1 LVGDAVGYA
10 VGALVG
16 DAVGYAVGAL
26 VGDAVGYAV
35 GYAVGALVGE
45 AVGYAVGALVGDA
58 VGYAVGYAVGAL
70 VGDAVGYAVGALVG
84 DAVGYAVGYGVGIIM
99 HSVRPVVES
108 AVHVPVAQSTHALYS
123 VVSWYLPDGQWSQD
137 VDARPS
143 ANLPAWHDLHDWP
156 VVSWYVP
163 TSHPVHSVAVAT
175 AYLPL
180 LQVSQDAAFD
190 VVEIE
195 PCAQLSQR
203 PSLLYRPAT
212 T

>member
-16 DAVGYAVGAL
+16 AL
-26 VGDAVGYAV
+26 VGA
-35 GYAVGALVGE
+35 
-45 AVGYAVGALVGDA
+45 
-58 VGYAVGYAVGAL
+58 
-70 VGDAVGYAVGALVG
+70 
-84 DAVGYAVGYGVGIIM
+84 AVGYAVGYGVGIIM
-99 HSVRPVVES
+99 HSVLPVVEPS
-108 AVHVPVAQSTHALYS
+108 VHVPVAQPTHALYS
-123 VVSWYLPDGQWSQD
+123 VVSWYLPDGQCRQD

-163 TSHPVHSVAVAT
+163 TSHTVHSVAVAT
-175 AYLPL
+175 AYVPL

-195 PCAQLSQR
+195 PCGQSSQR
-203 PSLLYRPAT
+203 PSLSYRPAT